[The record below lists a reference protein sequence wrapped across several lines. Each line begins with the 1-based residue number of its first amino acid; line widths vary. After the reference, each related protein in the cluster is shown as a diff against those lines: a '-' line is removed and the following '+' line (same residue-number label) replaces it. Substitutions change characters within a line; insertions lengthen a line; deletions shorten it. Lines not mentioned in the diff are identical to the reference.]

1 METTIHRSEGI
12 AALISLLS
20 DGAGFE
26 GEAEMAICAMP
37 RSLRDIHREL
47 MAKWRN
53 INANDRNQPRD
64 RHFSF
69 EQHSNSALTVP
80 APSSKELSDSVRIG
94 FSFPSNLTEEEE
106 VLAKADNRDRALAI
120 RLLEG
125 LPGGR
130 FAGSGAY
137 WPCALPNGREPTGK
151 RSDVRQG
158 R

>member
-1 METTIHRSEGI
+1 
-12 AALISLLS
+12 
-20 DGAGFE
+20 
-26 GEAEMAICAMP
+26 MP

-69 EQHSNSALTVP
+69 EQHSNSALAVP

-94 FSFPSNLTEEEE
+94 FSFLSNLTEEEE

-130 FAGSGAY
+130 FADSGAY
-137 WPCALPNGREPTGK
+137 
-151 RSDVRQG
+151 
-158 R
+158 